1 MASMRDHSHS
11 LPRNLADT
19 LNRRGHP
26 TPHQVAASIRDHSHF
41 VLGVGWDPLDEYVVT
56 VSSDRCGILGS
67 WDWGLGSDL
76 DLDLLAWMGSR
87 DWVYSTSFPSS
98 TAQTDVPLI
107 PLLPPLCSS

>member
-1 MASMRDHSHS
+1 VEHDVVASVRDHSHS

-19 LNRRGHP
+19 VNRRGHP

-67 WDWGLGSDL
+67 WHWGLGSDL
-76 DLDLLAWMGSR
+76 DLDTARTGAVYWGLGIGAW
-87 DWVYSTSFPSS
+87 
-98 TAQTDVPLI
+98 AQI
-107 PLLPPLCSS
+107 